1 MALKQRGSA
10 WSVKLVFSLY
20 KLFGYNFIY
29 YLLYV
34 VTFFYFIFASNVRD
48 ALKIYYKHL
57 GLKFSNK
64 VYYSHL
70 RVFAITMIDR
80 FISKYDPNSYTFFH
94 KDEKKVQKIL
104 EDKTILLLSHFGG
117 WASTSNKSNINNKIN
132 IVMQE
137 SLLQGIKD
145 IENSIENKNLENK
158 IIDISKG
165 AIYVSVEIAQALSNN
180 EIIAMM
186 ADRATSSKYQ
196 YSVNFLNGTANFNEN
211 PFKIAYRTKTK
222 ILTYFAIYTKKQRYE
237 VKSYTLKIDYS
248 LKQEDA
254 IKKVIQEY
262 ATLFEDILR
271 QHPQQWFNFYN
282 FWEKKC
288 N

>member
-1 MALKQRGSA
+1 MAIKQRGSA
-10 WSVKLVFSLY
+10 WSIKLAFFLY
-20 KLFGYNFIY
+20 KLLGYNFIY

-34 VTFFYFIFASNVRD
+34 ITFFYFIFASNVKD
-48 ALKIYYKHL
+48 ALRIYYKHL
-57 GLKFSNK
+57 GLTFTNK

-80 FISKYDPNSYTFFH
+80 FISKYDPASYTFFH
-94 KDEKKVQKIL
+94 EDEKKVQKIL

-137 SLLQGIKD
+137 SLLEGIKD
-145 IENSIENKNLENK
+145 IENSIENKNLDNK

-165 AIYVSVEIAQALSNN
+165 AIAVSVEIAQALSNN

-186 ADRATSSKYQ
+186 ADRATNEKYE
-196 YSVNFLNGTANFNEN
+196 YEVDFFNKKANFNEN

-222 ILTYFAIYTKKQRYE
+222 ILTYFAIYVNKQRYE
-237 VKSYTLKIDYS
+237 VKSYTLNIDYS
-248 LKQEDA
+248 LKQDEA

-262 ATLFEDILR
+262 ALLFENILKE
-271 QHPQQWFNFYN
+271 HPEQWFNFYN
-282 FWEKKC
+282 FWENK
-288 N
+288 